1 MNISRNDNRAYRAI
15 TLDNGLKVLLVQDKE
30 STKAA
35 ASMAVNAGHFD
46 DPVDRQGLAHFLEHM
61 LFLGTD
67 LYPDSGSFN
76 NFVSQ
81 AGGSSN
87 AWTGTE
93 HTCYFFDINN
103 QEFAAALQQFSR
115 FFIAPLLN
123 PAETEKERNAIDAEF
138 KLKIKDDGRRI
149 YQVHK
154 ETVNPA
160 HPFAKFS
167 VGNLQ
172 TLADRERCI
181 SDELSDFFQQYYQAQ
196 WMTLVLCA
204 NESLDTQQHWVTQ
217 YFSAIKGNKNQAKAA
232 ISAALYRPQDLG
244 KVLHIEPHKHMQKLI
259 VSFAMP
265 NIDDFYRH
273 KTVSFIAHLLGYE
286 GAGSLYSILK
296 QQGWINALSAGGGI
310 NGSNFKDFN
319 ISMALTDEGIE
330 YYEDIIEMIFEYICL
345 INNNIE
351 QLPRLYED
359 KKKLLQIA
367 FDNQE
372 KSRLVDWVSN
382 LSINMQHYDEANYLQ
397 GDYLMEGFKRATHE
411 LAMQWLTPQNMRLVL
426 IHPGVEPQHK
436 AAWYNTPY
444 KVEHLSPCWIDAL
457 SAINTP
463 LVEMQ
468 LPAINPYLTKEVVLF
483 AIDTPQS
490 KPTLLVTEPGFDFW
504 FKQDNT
510 FRVVKGHFYLA
521 MDSDYAVKDV
531 KHMALTRLFSDLFMD
546 SVGEQFYPAELAG
559 LSYHLTSHQGGLTLH
574 TAGLSS
580 SQLELVDQLI
590 DALFNVKICSKRF
603 AEYKKQLVRHW
614 RNSNQN
620 KPVSELFSVLA
631 AKLMPWNPQPDELAN
646 ALKSTSFQQFN
657 EFRTGFFNAL
667 HVESFLHGNW
677 QQDDAYEFQKKV
689 AKHLKS
695 AAVIDDLTRPLF
707 EIAQVTRQQLA
718 LPCSDNAMVIYYQ
731 AQSDCVTEK
740 VTMMALN
747 HLINQDYFNEL
758 RTTQQLG
765 YLVGAGYAPFN
776 TRAGMAFYIQSPTFA
791 ATTLLHRHNHF
802 ISQYL
807 TNIDELTE
815 QDWLQQKH
823 GLTTHIAEKDKNLRL
838 RSQRLWLA
846 IGNRDHE
853 FSMQQRLLDALNALT
868 LADIKSY
875 ALRLFDESRPRY
887 ELLSASNRNKQQNQP
902 LSHHSL

>member
-1 MNISRNDNRAYRAI
+1 MNISRNDNRAYRAL
-15 TLDNGLKVLLVQDKE
+15 TLDNGLKVLLVQDKDA
-30 STKAA
+30 TKAA

-67 LYPDSGSFN
+67 QFPDSGSFN

-81 AGGSSN
+81 AGGNTN

-103 QEFAAALQQFSR
+103 QEFEHALKQFSR

-123 PAETEKERNAIDAEF
+123 AAETEKERNAIEAEF

-181 SDELSDFFQQYYQAQ
+181 SDELRDFFKQFYQAQ
-196 WMTLVLCA
+196 YMTLVICA
-204 NESLDTQQHWVTQ
+204 NEELDTLQAWTKQ
-217 YFSAIKGNKNQAKAA
+217 YFTAVCGNAKQPKPA
-232 ISAALYRPQDLG
+232 ISAPLYRAQDLG
-244 KVLHIEPHKHMQKLI
+244 KLLHIEPHKHMQKLI

-330 YYEDIIEMIFEYICL
+330 YFEDIIEMIFEYICL

-351 QLPRLYED
+351 QLPRLYQD

-372 KSRLVDWVSN
+372 QSRLIDWVSN
-382 LSINMQHYDEANYLQ
+382 LSINMQHYDQPNYLQ
-397 GDYLMEGFKRATHE
+397 GDYLMEGFKHATHE
-411 LAMQWLTPQNMRLVL
+411 MAMQWLKPHNMRLVL

-444 KVEHLSPCWIDAL
+444 KVEKISTSWLDAL
-457 SAINTP
+457 SNINKP
-463 LVEMQ
+463 LNEMR
-468 LPAINPYLTKEVVLF
+468 LPVVNPYLTKDVELF
-483 AIDTPQS
+483 DIIEPQT
-490 KPTLLVTEPGFDFW
+490 KPELIVTEPGFDFW

-510 FRVVKGHFYLA
+510 FRVAKGHFYLA
-521 MDSDYAVKDV
+521 MDSDFAIKDV

-546 SVGEQFYPAELAG
+546 SVSEQFYPAELAG

-580 SQLELVDQLI
+580 SQLELVDELI
-590 DALFNVKICSKRF
+590 DALFNVEICSKRF

-620 KPVSELFSVLA
+620 KPVGELFSMLG
-631 AKLMPWNPQPDELAN
+631 AKIMPWNPQPDELAD
-646 ALKSTSFQQFN
+646 ALKNTCFQQFN
-657 EFRTGFFNAL
+657 EFRQDFFKAL

-677 QQDDAYEFQKKV
+677 QQADAISFQKKV
-689 AKHLKS
+689 AAHLKS
-695 AAVIDDLTRPLF
+695 AAVIADLTRPLF
-707 EIAQVTRQQLA
+707 EINKVTRFELT
-718 LPCSDNAMVIYYQ
+718 LPCNDHAMLIYYQ
-731 AQSDCVTEK
+731 AQTDCVSEK
-740 VTMMALN
+740 VKMMALN

-776 TRAGMAFYIQSPTFA
+776 TRAGIVFYVQSPKFEAKTI
-791 ATTLLHRHNHF
+791 LQRHNNF
-802 ISQYL
+802 IHNYL
-807 TNIDELTE
+807 TNIDNLTP

-823 GLTTHIAEKDKNLRL
+823 GLTTHIAEADKNLRL

-846 IGNRDHE
+846 IGNRDQE
-853 FSMQQRLLDALNALT
+853 FHMQQRLLDALNALT
-868 LADIKSY
+868 LADIKAY
-875 ALRLFDESRPRY
+875 ALSLFNENRPRY
-887 ELLSASNRNKQQNQP
+887 EFLNSAKPNKAHNQA
-902 LSHHSL
+902 LCSHSL

>member
-1 MNISRNDNRAYRAI
+1 LNISRNDNRTYRAL
-15 TLDNGLKVLLVQDKE
+15 TLDNGLKVLLVQDKD

-67 LYPDSGSFN
+67 QFPESGGFG

-81 AGGSSN
+81 SGGNTN

-103 QEFAAALQQFSR
+103 QEFAQALSQFSR
-115 FFIAPLLN
+115 FFIAPSLN
-123 PAETEKERNAIDAEF
+123 PGETEKERNAIDAEF

-149 YQVHK
+149 YQAHK

-167 VGNLQ
+167 VGNQQ
-172 TLADRERCI
+172 TLADRNGCV
-181 SDELSDFFQQYYQAQ
+181 SKELRDFFNTHYQAQ
-196 WMTLVLCA
+196 WMSLVVCSDA
-204 NESLDTQQHWVTQ
+204 EIDTMVQWVTTL
-217 YFSAIKGNKNQAKAA
+217 FNDIKGQQQQKPVIEA
-232 ISAALYRPQDLG
+232 SLYRAQDLC

-286 GAGSLYSILK
+286 GQGSLYSILK
-296 QQGWINALSAGGGI
+296 AQGWINALSAGGGI

-330 YYEDIIEMIFEYICL
+330 YYEDIVEMVFEYICL
-345 INNNIE
+345 INQNIDK
-351 QLPRLYED
+351 LPRLYQD
-359 KKKLLQIA
+359 KKNLLQIA

-372 KSRLVDWVSN
+372 KARLIDWVSN
-382 LSINMQHYDEANYLQ
+382 LSINMQHYDEANYVQ
-397 GDYLMEGFKRATHE
+397 GDYLMDGFNQTAHE
-411 LAMQWLTPQNMRLVL
+411 TAMQWLTPHNMRLVL
-426 IHPGVEPQHK
+426 IHPDVEPEHTTQ
-436 AAWYNTPY
+436 WYHTPY
-444 KVEHLSPCWIDAL
+444 RIESISSCWLEAL
-457 SAINTP
+457 CEINTP
-463 LVEMQ
+463 LPEML
-468 LPAINPYLTKEVVLF
+468 LPTANPYLTKEVSLYDVEQ
-483 AIDTPQS
+483 PQNH
-490 KPTLLVTEPGFDFW
+490 PQLLVKEPGFDFW

-510 FRVVKGHFYLA
+510 FRVAKGHFYLA
-521 MDSDYAVKDV
+521 MDSDFAVKDI
-531 KHMALTRLFSDLFMD
+531 KHMALTRLFADLFMD
-546 SVGEQFYPAELAG
+546 SVAEQFYPAELAG

-580 SQLELVDQLI
+580 SQLELVDELLQ
-590 DALFNVKICSKRF
+590 ALFNVDICAKRF

-620 KPVSELFSVLA
+620 KPVGELFSVLG
-631 AKLMPWNPQPDELAN
+631 AKIMPWNPEPEQLAV
-646 ALKSTSFQQFN
+646 ALKDTSFHQFN
-657 EFRTGFFNAL
+657 CFRREFFNAL

-677 QQDDAYEFQKKV
+677 RESDAIEFQKKI
-689 AKHLKS
+689 AHHLAKS
-695 AAVIDDLTRPLF
+695 ATIEDLTRPLF
-707 EIAQVTRQQLA
+707 EIDKITRSQLT
-718 LPCSDNAMVIYYQ
+718 LNCSDHAMVIYYQ
-731 AQSDCVTEK
+731 AQTDDVVEK
-740 VTMMALN
+740 VKMMALN

-758 RTTQQLG
+758 RTKQQLG

-776 TRAGMAFYIQSPTFA
+776 TRAGIAFYVQSPNYS
-791 ATTLLHRHNHF
+791 ATAIFERHNAF
-802 ISQYL
+802 L
-807 TNIDELTE
+807 E
-815 QDWLQQKH
+815 QFLASLEQLNEEQWQQQKH

-846 IGNRDHE
+846 IGNQDHH
-853 FSMQQRLLDALNALT
+853 FHMQQKLLEALENLS
-868 LADIKSY
+868 LAQIVTY
-875 ALRLFDESRPRY
+875 IRETFAEHRPRY
-887 ELLSASNRNKQQNQP
+887 ELLSVPKINKTTKK
-902 LSHHSL
+902 LISSHSL

>member
-1 MNISRNDNRAYRAI
+1 LKISTNDNRAYRTL
-15 TLDNGLKVLLVQDKE
+15 TLDNGLKVLLVHDQD
-30 STKAA
+30 SAKAA

-46 DPVDRQGLAHFLEHM
+46 DPLDRQGLAHFLEHM

-67 LYPDSGSFN
+67 LYPESGSFN
-76 NFVSQ
+76 NFVSLS
-81 AGGSSN
+81 GGNTN

-103 QEFAAALQQFSR
+103 HHIETALAQFSR
-115 FFIAPLLN
+115 FFIAPTLN
-123 PAETEKERNAIDAEF
+123 PAETEKERNAIEAEF

-172 TLADRERCI
+172 TLADRKRCI
-181 SDELSDFFQQYYQAQ
+181 SDELRDFFNRHYQAQ
-196 WMTLVLCA
+196 WMTLVICA
-204 NESLDTQQHWVTQ
+204 NESLDTLEAWATQ
-217 YFSAIKGNKNQAKAA
+217 YFSQIKGDKHQLKPPIEAP
-232 ISAALYRPQDLG
+232 LYRSQDLG
-244 KVLHIEPHKHMQKLI
+244 KLLHIEPHKHVQKLI
-259 VSFAMP
+259 ISFAMP

-286 GAGSLYSILK
+286 GQGSLYSVLK
-296 QQGWINALSAGGGI
+296 EQGWINALSAGGGI

-330 YYEDIIEMIFEYICL
+330 YYEDIIEMVFEYICL
-345 INNNIE
+345 INNNTSK
-351 QLPRLYED
+351 LPRLYQD
-359 KKKLLQIA
+359 KQKLLQIA

-372 KSRLVDWVSN
+372 KSRLIDWVSN
-382 LSINMQHYDEANYLQ
+382 LSINMQHYDEVNYLQ
-397 GDYLMEGFKRATHE
+397 GDYLMEGFKASTHE
-411 LAMQWLTPQNMRLVL
+411 MAMQWLTPHNMRLVL
-426 IHPGVEPQHK
+426 IHPDVEPEHT

-444 KVEHLSPCWIDAL
+444 KIEKLSLHWLEAL
-457 SAINTP
+457 AQISQP
-463 LVEMQ
+463 QSEML
-468 LPAINPYLTKEVVLF
+468 LPTANPYLAKDVILYPVES
-483 AIDTPQS
+483 QQRH
-490 KPTLLVTEPGFDFW
+490 PTLLIKEAGFDFW
-504 FKQDNT
+504 FKQDAT
-510 FRVVKGHFYLA
+510 FRVAKGHFYLA
-521 MDSDYAVKDV
+521 MDSDFAVKDV

-590 DALFNVKICSKRF
+590 DALFNVKICAKRF

-620 KPVSELFSVLA
+620 KPVSELFSILG
-631 AKLMPWNPQPDELAN
+631 AKIMPWNPQPDELAN
-646 ALKSTSFQQFN
+646 ALKDTCFHQFN
-657 EFRTGFFNAL
+657 EFRQAFFNAL

-677 QQDDAYEFQKKV
+677 QQNDALEFQKKV
-689 AKHLKS
+689 AQHLKKS
-695 AAVIDDLTRPLF
+695 AVIDDLKRPLY
-707 EIAQVTRQQLA
+707 EITKVTRYELELA
-718 LPCSDNAMVIYYQ
+718 CSDNAMVIYYQ
-731 AQSDCVTEK
+731 AQSDDVNEK
-740 VTMMALN
+740 VKMMALN

-776 TRAGMAFYIQSPTFA
+776 TRAGIAFYIQSPKFEP
-791 ATTLLHRHNHF
+791 TTLLHRHNLF

-807 TNIDELTE
+807 ATIDELTE

-846 IGNRDHE
+846 IGNGDHR
-853 FSMQQRLLDALNALT
+853 FNMQQRLLDSLNALT
-868 LADIKSY
+868 LEDLKAYAAEIFNAD
-875 ALRLFDESRPRY
+875 RPRY
-887 ELLSASNRNKQQNQP
+887 ELLSAKSVNLSEKLP
-902 LSHHSL
+902 LYSHSL

>member
-1 MNISRNDNRAYRAI
+1 MNISRNDNRTYHPL
-15 TLDNGLKVLLVQDKE
+15 TLDNGLKVLLVQDKD

-67 LYPDSGSFN
+67 QFPESNSFS

-81 AGGSSN
+81 SGGNTN

-103 QEFAAALQQFSR
+103 QEFAHALKQFSR

-123 PAETEKERNAIDAEF
+123 PAETEKERNAIEAEF

-149 YQVHK
+149 YQAHK

-172 TLADRERCI
+172 TLADRDLCI
-181 SDELSDFFQQYYQAQ
+181 SDELRTFFDSHYQAQ
-196 WMTLVLCA
+196 WMTLVVCA
-204 NESLDTQQHWVTQ
+204 NEEITTMQQWVTSL
-217 YFSAIKGNKNQAKAA
+217 FNDIKGSNTKKPA
-232 ISAALYRPQDLG
+232 IEADLYREQDLC

-265 NIDDFYRH
+265 NIDEFYRH

-286 GAGSLYSILK
+286 GQGSLYSILK
-296 QQGWINALSAGGGI
+296 EQGWINALSAGGGI

-330 YYEDIIEMIFEYICL
+330 YYEDIVEMVFEYICL
-345 INNNIE
+345 INQNVE
-351 QLPRLYED
+351 KLPRLYQD
-359 KKKLLQIA
+359 KKNLLKIA

-372 KSRLVDWVSN
+372 KARLIDWVSN
-382 LSINMQHYDEANYLQ
+382 LSINMQHYDEANYVQ
-397 GDYLMEGFKRATHE
+397 GDYLMEGFDEPSHKT
-411 LAMQWLTPQNMRLVL
+411 AMQWLVPKNMRIVL
-426 IHPGVEPQHK
+426 IHPDVEPEHK
-436 AAWYNTPY
+436 TQWYHTPY
-444 KVEHLSPCWIDAL
+444 RVESLSSCWLDAL
-457 SAINTP
+457 SEINVP
-463 LVEMQ
+463 LPEML
-468 LPAINPYLTKEVVLF
+468 LPTANPYLTKDVALF
-483 AIDTPQS
+483 DVAQPQT
-490 KPTLLVTEPGFDFW
+490 KPTLLVKEPGFDFW

-510 FRVVKGHFYLA
+510 FRVAKGHFYLA
-521 MDSDYAVKDV
+521 MDSDYAVKDI
-531 KHMALTRLFSDLFMD
+531 KHMALTRLFADLFMD
-546 SVGEQFYPAELAG
+546 SVAEQFYPAELAG

-580 SQLELVDQLI
+580 SQLELVDELLN
-590 DALFNVKICSKRF
+590 ALFNVEICAKRF

-620 KPVSELFSVLA
+620 KPVGELFSVLG
-631 AKLMPWNPQPDELAN
+631 AKVMPWNPEPEALAT
-646 ALKSTSFQQFN
+646 ALKDTSFHQFN
-657 EFRTGFFNAL
+657 CFRTEFFKAL

-677 QQDDAYEFQKKV
+677 RESDALQFQKQV
-689 AKHLKS
+689 ANHLAKS
-695 AAVIDDLTRPLF
+695 ATIADLTRPLYEINKITRAQF
-707 EIAQVTRQQLA
+707 ELN
-718 LPCSDNAMVIYYQ
+718 CSDNAMVVYYQ
-731 AQSDCVTEK
+731 AISSDVSEK
-740 VTMMALN
+740 IMMMVLN

-758 RTTQQLG
+758 RTKQQLG

-776 TRAGMAFYIQSPTFA
+776 TRAGIAFYVQSPNHS
-791 ATTLLHRHNHF
+791 ATTLLERHNEFLAHF
-802 ISQYL
+802 ISNL
-807 TNIDELTE
+807 DTLDE
-815 QDWLQQKH
+815 QQWQQQKH
-823 GLTTHIAEKDKNLRL
+823 GLKTHIAEKDKNLRL

-846 IGNRDHE
+846 IGNQDHK
-853 FSMQQRLLDALNALT
+853 FHMQQKLLSALNELT
-868 LADIKSY
+868 LEQMKQYIY
-875 ALRLFDESRPRY
+875 ATFDDDRARY
-887 ELLSASNRNKQQNQP
+887 ELLSVAKLKKQTKQAVY
-902 LSHHSL
+902 SHSL

>member
-1 MNISRNDNRAYRAI
+1 LNISRNDNRAYRAF
-15 TLDNGLKVLLVQDKE
+15 TLDNGLKVLLVQDKD

-46 DPVDRQGLAHFLEHM
+46 DPLDRQGLAHFLEHM

-67 LYPDSGSFN
+67 QYPDSGSFN

-81 AGGSSN
+81 AGGNTN

-103 QEFAAALQQFSR
+103 QEFEQALTQFSR

-123 PAETEKERNAIDAEF
+123 SAETEKERNAIEAEF

-149 YQVHK
+149 YQAHK

-181 SDELSDFFQQYYQAQ
+181 SDELRDFFNSQYQAQ
-196 WMTLVLCA
+196 WMTLVICA
-204 NESLDTQQHWVTQ
+204 NETLDTLQSWAQT
-217 YFSAIKGNKNQAKAA
+217 YFGAIKGNKNLKKPE
-232 ISAALYRPQDLG
+232 ISEPLYRKQDIG
-244 KVLHIEPHKHMQKLI
+244 KILHIEPHKHMQKLI
-259 VSFAMP
+259 ISFAMP

-296 QQGWINALSAGGGI
+296 EQGWINALSAGGGI

-319 ISMALTDEGIE
+319 ISLALTDEGIE
-330 YYEDIIEMIFEYICL
+330 YFEDIIEMVFEYICL
-345 INNNIE
+345 INDNTE
-351 QLPRLYED
+351 KLPRLYQD
-359 KKKLLQIA
+359 KKNLLQIA

-372 KSRLVDWVSN
+372 KSRLIDWVSN
-382 LSINMQHYDEANYLQ
+382 LSINMQHYDEANYVQ
-397 GDYLMEGFKRATHE
+397 GDYLMEGFKKATHE
-411 LAMQWLTPQNMRLVL
+411 MAMQWLTPHNMRIVL
-426 IHPGVEPQHK
+426 IHPDVEPEHK
-436 AAWYNTPY
+436 TAWYNTPY
-444 KVEHLSPCWIDAL
+444 KVEHISPSWLDAL
-457 SAINTP
+457 SEINKP
-463 LVEMQ
+463 LSEML
-468 LPAINPYLTKEVVLF
+468 LPTANPYLTKEVVLF
-483 AIDTPQS
+483 DVIKPQT
-490 KPTLLVTEPGFDFW
+490 KPELLVKEPGFDFW

-510 FRVVKGHFYLA
+510 FRVAKGHFYLA
-521 MDSDYAVKDV
+521 MDSDFAVKDV
-531 KHMALTRLFSDLFMD
+531 KHMALTRLFTDLFMD

-590 DALFNVKICSKRF
+590 DALFNVEICAKRF

-620 KPVSELFSVLA
+620 KPVSELFSILG
-631 AKLMPWNPQPDELAN
+631 AKIMPWNPQPGELAS
-646 ALKSTSFQQFN
+646 ALKNTCFQQFN
-657 EFRTGFFNAL
+657 EFRTDFFKAL

-677 QQDDAYEFQKKV
+677 QQSDALAFQKKV
-689 AKHLKS
+689 AEHLKN
-695 AAVIDDLTRPLF
+695 AAIIEDLRRPLF
-707 EIAQVTRQQLA
+707 EIKKVTRYELE
-718 LPCSDNAMVIYYQ
+718 LPCSDHAMVVYYQ
-731 AQSDCVTEK
+731 AQTDCVAEK
-740 VTMMALN
+740 VKMMALN

-776 TRAGMAFYIQSPTFA
+776 TRAGIAFYVQSPKFDA
-791 ATTLLHRHNHF
+791 KTLLHRHNSF
-802 ISQYL
+802 IKKYL
-807 TNIDELTE
+807 DNIDALDEN
-815 QDWLQQKH
+815 DWQQQKH
-823 GLTTHIAEKDKNLRL
+823 GLSTHIAEKDKNLRL

-853 FSMQQRLLDALNALT
+853 FHMQQRLLDALNALT
-868 LADIKSY
+868 LKEVKVY
-875 ALRLFDESRPRY
+875 ALSLFDDNRPRY
-887 ELLSASNRNKQQNQP
+887 ELLSSAKVSKSQNMPVYSQ
-902 LSHHSL
+902 SL

>member
-1 MNISRNDNRAYRAI
+1 MNISRNDNRAYRAF
-15 TLDNGLKVLLVQDKE
+15 TLDNGLKVLLVQDKD

-61 LFLGTD
+61 VFLGTD
-67 LYPDSGSFN
+67 QFPESGSFN

-81 AGGSSN
+81 AGGNTN

-103 QEFAAALQQFSR
+103 QEFKRALQQFSR

-123 PAETEKERNAIDAEF
+123 PAETEKERNAIEAEF

-149 YQVHK
+149 YQAHK

-181 SDELSDFFQQYYQAQ
+181 SDELRDFFNTFYQAQ
-196 WMTLVLCA
+196 WMTLVICA
-204 NESLDTQQHWVTQ
+204 NEELDTLQDWTNT
-217 YFSAIKGNKNQAKAA
+217 YFNQVNGHKNLKKPAINEP
-232 ISAALYRPQDLG
+232 LYRKQDIG
-244 KVLHIEPHKHMQKLI
+244 KILHIEPHKHMQKLI

-296 QQGWINALSAGGGI
+296 EQGWINALSAGGGI

-330 YYEDIIEMIFEYICL
+330 YFEDIIEVVFEYICL
-345 INNNIE
+345 INTNTDK
-351 QLPRLYED
+351 LPRLYQD
-359 KKKLLQIA
+359 KKNLLQIA

-372 KSRLVDWVSN
+372 KSRLIDWVSN
-382 LSINMQHYDEANYLQ
+382 LSINMQHYDECNYFQ

-411 LAMQWLTPQNMRLVL
+411 MAMQWLTPNNMRVVL
-426 IHPGVEPQHK
+426 IHPNVEPEHK
-436 AAWYNTPY
+436 TAWYNTPY
-444 KVEHLSPCWIDAL
+444 KVEKVSSSWLDAL
-457 SAINTP
+457 SDINEP
-463 LVEMQ
+463 LNEML
-468 LPAINPYLTKEVVLF
+468 LPTANPYLTKEVVLF
-483 AIDTPQS
+483 DIEKPQTQP
-490 KPTLLVTEPGFDFW
+490 KLLVKETGFDFW

-510 FRVVKGHFYLA
+510 FRVAKGHFYLA
-521 MDSDYAVKDV
+521 MDSDFAVKDV
-531 KHMALTRLFSDLFMD
+531 KHMALTRLFTDLFMD

-590 DALFNVKICSKRF
+590 DALFNVEICAKRF

-620 KPVSELFSVLA
+620 KPVSELFSILG
-631 AKLMPWNPQPDELAN
+631 AKVMPWNPQPGDLAS
-646 ALKSTSFQQFN
+646 ALKNTSFQQFK
-657 EFRTGFFNAL
+657 EFRRDFFKAL

-677 QQDDAYEFQKKV
+677 QQDDAIAFQKKV
-689 AKHLKS
+689 AAHLKN
-695 AAVIDDLTRPLF
+695 ATTIDDLRRPLF
-707 EIAQVTRQQLA
+707 EIKKVTRYELE
-718 LPCSDNAMVIYYQ
+718 LPCNDHAMVIYYQ
-731 AQSDCVTEK
+731 AQTSSVTEK
-740 VTMMALN
+740 IKMMALN

-776 TRAGMAFYIQSPTFA
+776 TRAGIAFYIQSPTFD
-791 ATTLLHRHNHF
+791 TKTLIHRHNCF

-807 TNIDELTE
+807 NTIDKIDEHIW
-815 QDWLQQKH
+815 QQQKH

-853 FSMQQRLLDALNALT
+853 FNMQQKLLKALNALT
-868 LADIKSY
+868 LEDIKKY
-875 ALRLFDESRPRY
+875 AVQLFDEDRPRY
-887 ELLSASNRNKQQNQP
+887 ELLSSAKVSKSQNMP
-902 LSHHSL
+902 IYSHSL